1 MKNNTSSNNSFFNV
15 CEKNEPR
22 ISTEIR
28 KERAQNWTLNEF
40 DERKTKHSNST
51 SNLLSFVTEYSFSPD
66 HTGVKEAT
74 PSENNIINPFAINMT
89 KHNTMPAFKP
99 CTTSLNGDEIFDVA
113 TPNKNVFEDNNNLLR
128 LNSDNDTGRPP
139 SINSQQKDT

>member
-1 MKNNTSSNNSFFNV
+1 VKNNTSSNNSFFNA

-28 KERAQNWTLNEF
+28 KEKTQNWTLNEF
-40 DERKTKHSNST
+40 DEQ
-51 SNLLSFVTEYSFSPD
+51 YSFSPD
-66 HTGVKEAT
+66 HKCVKEAT

-113 TPNKNVFEDNNNLLR
+113 TPNKNVFEDNNNLLK

-139 SINSQQKDT
+139 SINSKDT

>member
-1 MKNNTSSNNSFFNV
+1 MKNNTSSNNSFFNA

-28 KERAQNWTLNEF
+28 KEKTQNWTLNEF
-40 DERKTKHSNST
+40 DEQ
-51 SNLLSFVTEYSFSPD
+51 YSFSPD
-66 HTGVKEAT
+66 HKCVKEAT

-113 TPNKNVFEDNNNLLR
+113 TPNKNVFEDNNNLLK

-139 SINSQQKDT
+139 SINSKDT

>member
-40 DERKTKHSNST
+40 DEQ
-51 SNLLSFVTEYSFSPD
+51 YSFSPD